1 MERIKLKD
9 TDTPQSLLG
18 RFWLPIHGEDTAVS
32 GVLDFNDAGATVRLE
47 GVLTPTGLLANAIVF
62 ARLQGRH
69 EKATLFNCFAS
80 ASKRG
85 DGTVVSSKIEST
97 RIALGSLREDLGG
110 RCVQFRLLGS
120 PAWFHEQCFD
130 ADIGD
135 QSEAIVRFKSFE
147 STRYTLSDE
156 LTLERFY
163 SATVP
168 MGNWG
173 SEQFHVDRP
182 MGFRIV
188 SSSRLDFDG
197 LWAMMYR
204 LRRFL
209 EFLSQQHLPHTHLMV
224 FDEADVE
231 GGMPDIEIRHS
242 SLHAVKPKKF
252 EWDDQLVRFDD
263 IQDRFPTLL
272 LRWFEMHQAYPEAF
286 DRYFAAFDRDRKDVI
301 LHFLWNVAA
310 LEELHKLLTTRLTKK
325 VFSLLERLQDIRTR
339 WSAAFKVTPSDDVLK
354 QIKDSRHYYA
364 HAAGDLRDKAAKD
377 WTLLRYGDF
386 VAALWSLEILTL
398 LGLSDEDTIR
408 LANSYWMGET
418 LALNKYPTHK
428 ADP

>member
-1 MERIKLKD
+1 MKD

-18 RFWLPIHGEDTAVS
+18 RFWLPTHGEDTAVS

-47 GVLTPTGLLANAIVF
+47 GALTPTGLLANAIVF

-97 RIALGSLREDLGG
+97 RIALGSLREDLGVRG
-110 RCVQFRLLGS
+110 VQFRLLGS

-135 QSEAIVRFKSFE
+135 QSGAIVRFKSFE
-147 STRYTLSDE
+147 STRYPLSDE

-188 SSSRLDFDG
+188 SSRRLHFDR

-231 GGMPDIEIRHS
+231 RGMPDIEIRHS
-242 SLHAVKPKKF
+242 SLHAVRPKKF
-252 EWDDQLVRFDD
+252 EWDDRLVRFDD

-272 LRWFEMHQAYPEAF
+272 LRWFEVHQASPEAF

-310 LEELHKLLTTRLTKK
+310 LEELHKLRTTRVTKK
-325 VFSLLERLQDIRTR
+325 KFSLLERLQDIRTR
-339 WSAAFKVTPSDDVLK
+339 WSTAFKVTPSDDVLK

-386 VAALWSLEILTL
+386 VAALSNLEILTL
-398 LGLSDEDTIR
+398 LGLSDEDAIR
-408 LANSYWMGET
+408 LANSYWMSET

>member
-1 MERIKLKD
+1 MNN
-9 TDTPQSLLG
+9 TDTPHSFMG
-18 RFWLPIHGEDTAVS
+18 RFWLPSQGEDTAVS
-32 GVLDFNDAGATVRLE
+32 GVLDFDDAGATVRLE
-47 GVLTPTGLLANAIVF
+47 GALTPTGLLANAIVF
-62 ARLQGRH
+62 AKLQDRH

-80 ASKRG
+80 ARMKG

-97 RIALGSLREDLGG
+97 RIALGSLRKDLGG
-110 RCVQFRLLGS
+110 RGVQFRLPGS
-120 PAWFHEQCFD
+120 STWFHEQCFD

-135 QSEAIVRFKSFE
+135 QSDAVVRFKAFE
-147 STRYTLSDE
+147 STRYPLPDD

-168 MGNWG
+168 FGNWG
-173 SEQFHVDRP
+173 SEQFHVNRP

-188 SSSRLDFDG
+188 SPTRLDFDR
-197 LWAMMYR
+197 LWEMMYR

-224 FDEADVE
+224 FDEADIE
-231 GGMPDIEIRHS
+231 RGMPDIEVRHS
-242 SLHAVKPKKF
+242 SLHAVKPKKV

-272 LRWFEMHQAYPEAF
+272 VRWFEAHRAYPEAF

-310 LEELHKLLTTRLTKK
+310 LEELHKLRTTRVTKK
-325 VFSLLERLQDIRTR
+325 EFSLLERLQDIRTR
-339 WSAAFKVTPSDDVLK
+339 WSTAFKVTPSDEVLK

-377 WTLLRYGDF
+377 WILLRYGDF
-386 VAALWSLEILTL
+386 VAALSNLEILAL
-398 LGLSDEDTIR
+398 LGLSDEDAIC
-408 LANSYWMGET
+408 LANSYWMSET
-418 LALNKYPTHK
+418 LALNKYPIHE

>member
-1 MERIKLKD
+1 MKNTNK
-9 TDTPQSLLG
+9 PHSLLG
-18 RFWLPIHGEDTAVS
+18 RFWLSSQDEETAVS
-32 GVLDFNDAGATVRLE
+32 GVLDFDDAGATVRLDDA
-47 GVLTPTGLLANAIVF
+47 LTPTGLLANAIVF
-62 ARLQGRH
+62 ARLQGGY

-80 ASKRG
+80 ASRKG
-85 DGTVVSSKIEST
+85 DGTVVSSQIEST
-97 RIALGSLREDLGG
+97 RIALGSLCKDLGG
-110 RCVQFRLLGS
+110 RGVQFRLPGS
-120 PAWFHEQCFD
+120 PIWFHEQCFD

-135 QSEAIVRFKSFE
+135 QSDAVVRFKAFE
-147 STRYTLSDE
+147 STRYPLPDD

-168 MGNWG
+168 FGNWG

-188 SSSRLDFDG
+188 SPSRLDFDH

-224 FDEADVE
+224 FDEADIE
-231 GGMPDIEIRHS
+231 RGMPDIEIRHS
-242 SLHAVKPKKF
+242 SLHTVKPKKF

-272 LRWFEMHQAYPEAF
+272 LRWFEAHQAYPEAF

-310 LEELHKLLTTRLTKK
+310 LEELHKLRTTRVTKK
-325 VFSLLERLQDIRTR
+325 EFSLLERLQDIRTR
-339 WSAAFKVTPSDDVLK
+339 WSTAFKVTPSDDVLK

-386 VAALWSLEILTL
+386 VAALSNLEILAL
-398 LGLSDEDTIR
+398 LGLSDEDAIR
-408 LANSYWMGET
+408 LANSYWMSGT

>member
-1 MERIKLKD
+1 MEK

-18 RFWLPIHGEDTAVS
+18 RFWLPGHGEETAVS
-32 GVLDFNDAGATVRLE
+32 GVLDFDDAGATVRLE
-47 GVLTPTGLLANAIVF
+47 GALTPTGLLANAIVF
-62 ARLQGRH
+62 AKLQGGH

-80 ASKRG
+80 ARMKG

-97 RIALGSLREDLGG
+97 RIALGSLRKDLGG
-110 RCVQFRLLGS
+110 RGVQFRLPGS
-120 PAWFHEQCFD
+120 PTWFHEQCFD

-135 QSEAIVRFKSFE
+135 QSEAVVRFKAFE
-147 STRYTLSDE
+147 STRYPLPDE

-163 SATVP
+163 SAAVP
-168 MGNWG
+168 LGNWG
-173 SEQFHVDRP
+173 TEQFHVDRP

-188 SSSRLDFDG
+188 SSKRLDFDQ

-224 FDEADVE
+224 FDEADIERDV
-231 GGMPDIEIRHS
+231 PDIEVRHS

-272 LRWFEMHQAYPEAF
+272 GRWFETHQAYPEAF

-310 LEELHKLLTTRLTKK
+310 LEELHKLRTTRVTKK
-325 VFSLLERLQDIRTR
+325 EFSLLERLQDIRAR
-339 WSAAFKVTPSDDVLK
+339 WSAAFKAKPPDEVLR

-386 VAALWSLEILTL
+386 VAALSNLEILAL
-398 LGLSDEDTIR
+398 LGLSDEDAIR
-408 LANSYWMGET
+408 LANNYWMSET
-418 LALNKYPTHK
+418 LELKKYPTHMT
-428 ADP
+428 DP

>member
-1 MERIKLKD
+1 LKNM
-9 TDTPQSLLG
+9 DTPHSLLG
-18 RFWLPIHGEDTAVS
+18 RFWLPSQGEDTAVS
-32 GVLDFNDAGATVRLE
+32 GVLDFDDAGATVRLE
-47 GVLTPTGLLANAIVF
+47 GAMTSTGLLANAIVF

-80 ASKRG
+80 ARKKG
-85 DGTVVSSKIEST
+85 DGTVVSSTIEST
-97 RIALGSLREDLGG
+97 RIALGSLRKDLGG
-110 RCVQFRLLGS
+110 RGVQFRLPGS
-120 PAWFHEQCFD
+120 PTWFHEQCFD

-135 QSEAIVRFKSFE
+135 HSAAVVRFKAFE
-147 STRYTLSDE
+147 TTRYPLPDGHI
-156 LTLERFY
+156 LERFF

-168 MGNWG
+168 FGNWG

-188 SSSRLDFDG
+188 SPKRLDFDR
-197 LWAMMYR
+197 LWALMYR

-209 EFLSQQHLPHTHLMV
+209 EFLSQQHFPHTHLMV
-224 FDEADVE
+224 FDEADIERGV
-231 GGMPDIEIRHS
+231 PDIEVRHS

-263 IQDRFPTLL
+263 IEGSFPTLL
-272 LRWFEMHQAYPEAF
+272 VRWFEAHQAYPEAF

-310 LEELHKLLTTRLTKK
+310 LEELHKLRTTRVMKK
-325 VFSLLERLQDIRTR
+325 EFSLLERLQDIRAR
-339 WSAAFKVTPSDDVLK
+339 WSTAFKVMPSDDVLK
-354 QIKDSRHYYA
+354 NIKDSRHYYA

-386 VAALWSLEILTL
+386 IAALTNLEILAL
-398 LGLSDEDTIR
+398 LGLGDGNVIR
-408 LANSYWMGET
+408 LANNYWMSDT
-418 LALNKYPTHK
+418 LALNKYPTHRR
-428 ADP
+428 DP

>member
-1 MERIKLKD
+1 MKD
-9 TDTPQSLLG
+9 TDTPHSPLG
-18 RFWLPIHGEDTAVS
+18 RFWLPSQGEETAVS
-32 GVLDFNDAGATVRLE
+32 GVLHFEDAGATVRLE
-47 GVLTPTGLLANAIVF
+47 GALTPTGLLANAIVF
-62 ARLQGRH
+62 ARLQGRY

-80 ASKRG
+80 ARRKS
-85 DGTVVSSKIEST
+85 DGTVVSSKIKST
-97 RIALGSLREDLGG
+97 RIALGSLRKDLGG
-110 RCVQFRLLGS
+110 RGVQFRLPGS

-135 QSEAIVRFKSFE
+135 QSNAVVRFKAFE
-147 STRYTLSDE
+147 VTRYPLPDG

-163 SATVP
+163 LATVP
-168 MGNWG
+168 FGNWG
-173 SEQFHVDRP
+173 SEQFRVDRP
-182 MGFRIV
+182 MGFRII
-188 SSSRLDFDG
+188 SPERLDFDR

-209 EFLSQQHLPHTHLMV
+209 EFLSQQHFPHTHLMV
-224 FDEADVE
+224 FDEADTEPGV
-231 GGMPDIEIRHS
+231 PDIEVRHS
-242 SLHAVKPKKF
+242 SLHAIKPKKF

-263 IQDRFPTLL
+263 IQDLFPTLL
-272 LRWFEMHQAYPEAF
+272 VRWFEVHQAYPEAF

-310 LEELHKLLTTRLTKK
+310 LEELHKLRTTRVTKK
-325 VFSLLERLQDIRTR
+325 EFSLLERLQDIRTR
-339 WSAAFKVTPSDDVLK
+339 WSTAFKVTPSDDVLK

-377 WTLLRYGDF
+377 WILLRYGDF
-386 VAALWSLEILTL
+386 VAALSNLEILAL
-398 LGLSDEDTIR
+398 LGLSDEDAIR
-408 LANSYWMGET
+408 LANSYWMSET

>member
-1 MERIKLKD
+1 MKK
-9 TDTPQSLLG
+9 THTPQSFLG
-18 RFWLPIHGEDTAVS
+18 RFWLPSHGEESAVS
-32 GVLDFNDAGATVRLE
+32 GVLDFDDAGATVRLE
-47 GVLTPTGLLANAIVF
+47 GALTPTGLLANAIVF
-62 ARLQGRH
+62 AKLQGRH
-69 EKATLFNCFAS
+69 GKATLFNCFAS
-80 ASKRG
+80 ARKKG
-85 DGTVVSSKIEST
+85 NGTVVSSKIEST
-97 RIALGSLREDLGG
+97 RIALGSLRKDLGG
-110 RCVQFRLLGS
+110 RGVQFKLPGS

-130 ADIGD
+130 ADIGG
-135 QSEAIVRFKSFE
+135 QSEAVVRFKAFE
-147 STRYTLSDE
+147 STRYRLSDE

-163 SATVP
+163 SAAVP
-168 MGNWG
+168 LGNWG
-173 SEQFHVDRP
+173 AEQFHVDRP

-188 SSSRLDFDG
+188 SSKRLDFDQ

-224 FDEADVE
+224 FDEADIERDV
-231 GGMPDIEIRHS
+231 PDIEVRHS

-272 LRWFEMHQAYPEAF
+272 GRWFETHQAYPEAF

-310 LEELHKLLTTRLTKK
+310 IEELHKLRTTRVTKK
-325 VFSLLERLQDIRTR
+325 EFSLLERLQDIRAR
-339 WSAAFKVTPSDDVLK
+339 WSAAFKAKPPDEVLR

-386 VAALWSLEILTL
+386 VAALSNLEILAL
-398 LGLSDEDTIR
+398 LGLSDEDAIR
-408 LANSYWMGET
+408 LSNNYWMSET
-418 LALNKYPTHK
+418 LELKKYPTHRT
-428 ADP
+428 DP

>member
-1 MERIKLKD
+1 M
-9 TDTPQSLLG
+9 
-18 RFWLPIHGEDTAVS
+18 
-32 GVLDFNDAGATVRLE
+32 
-47 GVLTPTGLLANAIVF
+47 LANAIVF
-62 ARLQGRH
+62 AKLQDRH

-80 ASKRG
+80 ARMKG
-85 DGTVVSSKIEST
+85 DGTAVSSKIEST
-97 RIALGSLREDLGG
+97 RIALGSLRKDLGG
-110 RCVQFRLLGS
+110 RGVQFRLPGS
-120 PAWFHEQCFD
+120 STWFHEQCFD
-130 ADIGD
+130 VDIGD
-135 QSEAIVRFKSFE
+135 QSDAVLRFKAFE
-147 STRYTLSDE
+147 SRRYPLPDD

-168 MGNWG
+168 FGNWG
-173 SEQFHVDRP
+173 SEQFHVNRP

-188 SSSRLDFDG
+188 SPARLDFDR
-197 LWAMMYR
+197 LWEMMYR

-224 FDEADVE
+224 FDEADIE
-231 GGMPDIEIRHS
+231 QGMPDIEVRHS

-272 LRWFEMHQAYPEAF
+272 VRWFEAHQAYPEAF

-310 LEELHKLLTTRLTKK
+310 LEELHKRRTTRVTKK
-325 VFSLLERLQDIRTR
+325 EFSLLERLQDIRTR
-339 WSAAFKVTPSDDVLK
+339 WSTAFKVTPSDDVLK

-364 HAAGDLRDKAAKD
+364 HAAGDLRDRAAKD
-377 WTLLRYGDF
+377 WILLRYGDF
-386 VAALWSLEILTL
+386 VAAMSNLEILAL
-398 LGLSDEDTIR
+398 LGLNDEDAIC
-408 LANSYWMGET
+408 LANSYWMSET
-418 LALNKYPTHK
+418 LALNKYPIHE

>member
-1 MERIKLKD
+1 MKN
-9 TDTPQSLLG
+9 TDTPHSLLG
-18 RFWLPIHGEDTAVS
+18 RFWLSSHGEETAVS
-32 GVLDFNDAGATVRLE
+32 GVLDFDDAGATVRLDDA
-47 GVLTPTGLLANAIVF
+47 LTPTGLLSNATVF
-62 ARLQGRH
+62 ARLQGRY

-80 ASKRG
+80 ASRKG

-97 RIALGSLREDLGG
+97 RIALGSLRKDLGG
-110 RCVQFRLLGS
+110 RGVQFRLPGS
-120 PAWFHEQCFD
+120 PTWFHEQCFD

-135 QSEAIVRFKSFE
+135 QSDAVVRFKAFE
-147 STRYTLSDE
+147 ETRYPLPDG
-156 LTLERFY
+156 LILERFY

-168 MGNWG
+168 FGNWG

-182 MGFRIV
+182 MGFRII
-188 SSSRLDFDG
+188 SPTRLDFDQ

-209 EFLSQQHLPHTHLMV
+209 EFLSQQHFPHTNLMI
-224 FDEADVE
+224 FDEADIE
-231 GGMPDIEIRHS
+231 RDLPDIEVRHS

-263 IQDRFPTLL
+263 MQDRFPVLL
-272 LRWFEMHQAYPEAF
+272 VRWFEAHQAYPEAF

-310 LEELHKLLTTRLTKK
+310 LEELHKLRTTRVTKK
-325 VFSLLERLQDIRTR
+325 EFSLLERLQDIRTR
-339 WSAAFKVTPSDDVLK
+339 WSAAFKAMPPDDVLR

-364 HAAGDLRDKAAKD
+364 HAAGDLRSKAAKD

-386 VAALWSLEILTL
+386 VAALSNLEMLAL
-398 LGLSDEDTIR
+398 LGLSEDDAIR
-408 LANSYWMGET
+408 LANNYWMSET
-418 LALNKYPTHK
+418 LALNKYPTHGH
-428 ADP
+428 DP